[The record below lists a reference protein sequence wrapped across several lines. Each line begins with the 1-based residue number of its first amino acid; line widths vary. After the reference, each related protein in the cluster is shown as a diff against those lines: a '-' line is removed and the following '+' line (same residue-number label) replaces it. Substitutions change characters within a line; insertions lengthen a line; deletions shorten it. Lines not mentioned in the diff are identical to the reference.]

1 MVYKQDEQL
10 TTRTNGSESRLNG
23 SLYKLAKQVT
33 KLVYDT
39 FMLQLTTK
47 KAHARHNHTPTTVTY
62 IGDCTSLAASP
73 SPPGRSRGRAVKRR
87 AVGGF
92 AVRALVTSQAER
104 G

>member
-47 KAHARHNHTPTTVTY
+47 KAHARHNHTQWSQQTCATFQTQPHTVVSTTCATWVNKDVT
-62 IGDCTSLAASP
+62 
-73 SPPGRSRGRAVKRR
+73 
-87 AVGGF
+87 
-92 AVRALVTSQAER
+92 
-104 G
+104 